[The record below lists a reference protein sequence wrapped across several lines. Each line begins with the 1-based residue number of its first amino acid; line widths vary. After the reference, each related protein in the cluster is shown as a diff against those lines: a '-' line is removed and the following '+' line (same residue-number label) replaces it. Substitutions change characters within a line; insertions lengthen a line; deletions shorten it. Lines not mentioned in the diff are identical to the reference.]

1 MLWGLR
7 LNEARGSSQVHPGT
21 VRARSTRSD
30 LVQFTIEAA
39 GRDAADAIQDA
50 LDQIVGDGLHSADV
64 RAEAIP
70 TQKTA
75 STALPVAAPT
85 HAGTHGSHDEFHG
98 LFLG

>member
-1 MLWGLR
+1 MDGEKPM
-7 LNEARGSSQVHPGT
+7 NAKAASSSR
-21 VRARSTRSD
+21 VRQHY

-39 GRDAADAIQDA
+39 GRDAADAIQHA
-50 LDQIVGDGLHSADV
+50 LDQMVRDGLHSADV

-75 STALPVAAPT
+75 SAALTVAAPT